1 MIKLYILTVGFS
13 PILYSWTL
21 RYYLWETHLN
31 LMKSFR
37 PYSLRSHLDVLTF
50 SPLDYLVDAQKVEM
64 RSVFSGLESR
74 QTVAIPNQ
82 CY

>member
-1 MIKLYILTVGFS
+1 MIKLYSITVGFS
-13 PILYSWTL
+13 PI
-21 RYYLWETHLN
+21 RYYHCETHLN
-31 LMKSFR
+31 PMKSFR
-37 PYSLRSHLDVLTF
+37 PYSLRSRLDVLTF

-74 QTVAIPNQ
+74 QSVVIPNQ